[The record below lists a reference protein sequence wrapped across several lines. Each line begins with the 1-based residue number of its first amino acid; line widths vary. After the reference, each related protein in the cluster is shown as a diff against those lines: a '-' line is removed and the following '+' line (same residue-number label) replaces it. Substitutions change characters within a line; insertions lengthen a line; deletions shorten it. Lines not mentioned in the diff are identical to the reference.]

1 MFIVCSGDFYL
12 MFAAKSKAVEEQ
24 ELWKK
29 IEDLEGRL
37 KSSEDSFKPGIEV
50 ELAKLKAKL
59 SELQSP
65 LRQRTFD
72 FETELEKQKSQYD
85 DLFEKYSKLRLAIGS
100 VSEVEDKQQE
110 KELKF
115 RLHKFL
121 LEKYSETINEK
132 EKKTIGEI
140 KGLIDPDDLSIQS
153 LLAELITKNYSFE
166 KDYLSVAKEAYDFV
180 SKEISFVE
188 SDVKLNFW
196 LTPIEI
202 IKHKLADD
210 EDLAVF
216 LCTLLYALGD
226 EKAFVVVA
234 EMENLT
240 SHAFVITEYK
250 DTFFL
255 FDPSQKKPFEEFSG
269 KKEKVLAEYSF
280 MNSKIK
286 RFLYRFNALEYEQ
299 FVEEE
304 NKE

>member
-1 MFIVCSGDFYL
+1 MFIVCSLAFYL

-29 IEDLEGRL
+29 IEGLEDKL
-37 KSSEDSFKPGIEV
+37 KSSQETSKAEIEV

-65 LRQRTFD
+65 LRKKTAD
-72 FETELEKQKSQYD
+72 FESELEKQKSQYA
-85 DLFEKYSKLRLAIGS
+85 DLFEKYSKLRQAVGS
-100 VSEVEDKQQE
+100 VSSIDEKQHE

-121 LEKYSETINEK
+121 LEKYADAINEK

-166 KDYLSVAKEAYDFV
+166 KNYLSVAKEAYDFV

-188 SDVKLNFW
+188 SDIKINFW
-196 LTPIEI
+196 LTPTEI

-255 FDPSQKKPFEEFSG
+255 FDPPQKNSFEEFSG
-269 KKEKVLAEYSF
+269 KKEEVLAKYSF

-286 RFLYRFNALEYEQ
+286 RFLYRFNASEYEQ

-304 NKE
+304 NK